1 MGFISRAKSSDHII
15 AYALTAFTAAIIL
28 RAFTGLVGLFLFTVV
43 VGICV
48 AVLNYELPAWVK
60 SYASNDAGMI
70 TGIYVTIMGVFSA
83 IAVAIT
89 VPLAEANRFSW
100 KFAMAPWMAIGL
112 ISTAFWWRRT
122 RSISHRTQ
130 NFAPPFWRSA
140 AIKSPIAWALVFFFG
155 MESAS
160 FHASAA
166 WLPTILTTKDF
177 SLGHA
182 AVMISISGVIGSL
195 VGLVVPHFVSKVR
208 DQRGILVSVAAVTAI
223 SFFMITV
230 QSGPILL
237 LWLILSN
244 TGVSI
249 SFPIALLLCG
259 SKSSTPEGARNVSTM
274 MQSIGYVISALGP
287 VAMGAIFDH
296 TANWNSAM
304 YLVVALVIGQ
314 LAMGAIIGKPSQIP
328 E

>member
-1 MGFISRAKSSDHII
+1 
-15 AYALTAFTAAIIL
+15 
-28 RAFTGLVGLFLFTVV
+28 
-43 VGICV
+43 VGICI

-60 SYASNDAGMI
+60 SYASNDAGLI
-70 TGIYVTIMGVFSA
+70 TGIYVTIMGIFSA

-89 VPLAEANRFSW
+89 VPLAHANRFSW
-100 KFAMAPWMAIGL
+100 KFAMVPWIVIGL
-112 ISTAFWWRRT
+112 ISTAFWLRRT
-122 RSISHRTQ
+122 QQISSHTQ
-130 NFAPPFWRSA
+130 NVLPPFWESA
-140 AIKSPIAWALVFFFG
+140 AFKSPIAWALVLFFG
-155 MESAS
+155 LESAS

-177 SLGHA
+177 SLSHA
-182 AVMISISGVIGSL
+182 ALMISISGIVGSL
-195 VGLVVPHFVSKVR
+195 VGLVVPHFVSKVQ
-208 DQRGILVSVAAVTAI
+208 DQRLILITVAAGTAI

-249 SFPIALLLCG
+249 SFPVALLLCG

-304 YLVVALVIGQ
+304 YLVVSLVIGQ
-314 LAMGAIIGKPSQIP
+314 MAMGAIIGKPSQIP
-328 E
+328 L